1 VGNPLKLYGLNTVGL
16 TRAGFSPQVRLAL
29 KRSYRLLFNSD
40 LTRSEAVE
48 RVRSE
53 HGDVPEVLRLADF
66 VARSERGVLV

>member
-1 VGNPLKLYGLNTVGL
+1 
-16 TRAGFSPQVRLAL
+16 VRLAL